1 MKNFV
6 TALILI
12 SAFVSAS
19 IESRAITININVDNN
34 FFDPSF
40 VTANVGDVIKWQH
53 VDGTHTTTSDTV
65 PAGADTWDAPI
76 TDNSTTFSYTIT
88 VVGHYHYFCT
98 IHGQMMS
105 GVIEAIDATGI
116 PLINTGTE
124 SNVLINNANSNS
136 VSLHYQL
143 EKAQQTN
150 VSLYNLAGNKTMQL
164 VDQVLPAGD
173 YSEEYQLSGNITPG
187 VYFII
192 IESGTLRFTRK
203 VVLQ

>member
-1 MKNFV
+1 MKNLV

-12 SAFVSAS
+12 LAFVSAS
-19 IESRAITININVDNN
+19 IETRAITININVDNN

-40 VTANVGDVIKWQH
+40 VTANVGDVIKWNH

-88 VVGHYHYFCT
+88 VAGHYHYFCT
-98 IHGQMMS
+98 IHGQSMS
-105 GVIEAIDATGI
+105 GVIEASDPTGI
-116 PLINTGTE
+116 PALNPGFE
-124 SNVLINNANSNS
+124 STISVSSTNANS

-143 EKAQQTN
+143 NQSQHTN
-150 VSLYNLAGNKTMQL
+150 VALFNLAGNKTVQI

-173 YSEEYQLSGNITPG
+173 YNEQYQLSGNITSG
-187 VYFII
+187 VYFLI
-192 IESGTLRFTRK
+192 IESGNLRLTRK
-203 VVLQ
+203 LVVQ